1 MIKSLFFL
9 AISLPLIGFTANHPE
24 DIEAKWKVSGTSRV
38 VVEGQSNVNE
48 FKCVTIRYEGNDV
61 LTQRNDNASG
71 KMILEGAINM
81 KVKSFDCENRIMT
94 RDLRETLK
102 EDAYPE
108 ITVDLVSIVLPDK
121 EGNCH
126 KVDGKAEITLAGETR
141 LMDFTWEVSYPNSQK
156 IRLSGNREL
165 KFSQFN
171 IEPPSKMMGMIRVK
185 DKLLV
190 DFDLVLD
197 MADPDGT
204 SM

>member
-1 MIKSLFFL
+1 MIKSSFFL
-9 AISLPLIGFTANHPE
+9 AILLPLIGITTGNME
-24 DIEAKWKVSGTSRV
+24 DVEAKWKVSGTSRV

-48 FKCVTIRYEGNDV
+48 FKCVTIRYEGDDV

-71 KMILEGAINM
+71 KRILEGSINM

-108 ITVDLVSIVLPDK
+108 ITVDVVSIALPEKDGK
-121 EGNCH
+121 NH
-126 KVDGKAEITLAGETR
+126 KVDGEAEITLAGETR
-141 LMDFTWEVSYPNSQK
+141 LMDFTWEVSYPNSKK
-156 IRLSGNREL
+156 IRLSGNREIR
-165 KFSQFN
+165 FSQFN
-171 IEPPSKMMGMIRVK
+171 IEPPTKMMGMIRVK
-185 DKLLV
+185 DTLMV

-197 MADPDGT
+197 IADPNGT